1 MDLIEKLAD
10 LVGFHTNYVNS
21 FGDHVFANDGAR
33 RSLLKAMG
41 YNLDDEHALQQSI
54 KDLSQKSWR
63 TMLPATH
70 IVKLEECH
78 HTIEISLPQ
87 TDVNKLNWQITTEE
101 QQQTSETVLL
111 EQLVQTDSVS
121 FQEKDNSEHFVKY
134 KLNLPNLVQGYHQLN
149 LFFGN
154 YSASCHLIYAP
165 QTCFSP
171 QEAHSEKMWGLAAQ
185 LYSLHSNN
193 SWGIGDFG
201 DLNQLVQQSANHG
214 VSAIGLN
221 PLHPL
226 YQNNPAHRSPYS
238 PTSRCFLNT
247 IYIDVTK
254 VFNFSSCKKAQTI
267 YNSDEFQ
274 QRLSFAKNSELVDYP
289 AAAALKFE
297 ILELLYQDFF
307 TNTLKNKNRKPT
319 SNTNQQITKAFK
331 LFKQNGGEDLL
342 QLATFEALYE
352 HFQKLDINN
361 YGWPNWPRP
370 YQDNNSE
377 EVKKFIK
384 ENNERIDYFIFC
396 QWLAHQQ
403 LSNVAQC
410 AKKTDMPIGLYLD
423 LAVGC
428 DGSGVDVWSD
438 PDVYVA
444 GAAVGAPPDA
454 TNALGQDWGLTPIN
468 PVALQ
473 ERGYLPLVKA
483 LRSNMQY
490 AGALRIDHILGLM
503 RQYWVAPGYKA
514 NEGIYI
520 TFPLADIL
528 RIIALESRRN
538 NCVVIGE
545 DLGTVP
551 DGFSE
556 IMASA
561 GLLSYKVLF
570 FERWE
575 SGLFMRPEIYPAQSM
590 VTVSTH
596 DLPTLTGWWTGCDL
610 QWRQNLNLYP
620 NDEMGNA
627 DRQGRVSDR
636 NHLLSALDDMNVI
649 DMNNAPQQSP
659 AKMNT
664 ELSVAVQ
671 KFMAL
676 APSHVQ
682 LIPLEDML
690 EIAEQ
695 VNIPGT
701 IDEHPNWL
709 QKLPV
714 SLESF
719 WYTPSVTVLSNAMNI
734 ARPLNKQLGN
744 ELLKSKAS

>member
-10 LVGFHTNYVNS
+10 LVGFHRNYVNS
-21 FGDHVFANDGAR
+21 FGEHVYAIDGAR

-41 YNLDDEHALQQSI
+41 YNLDNEQALLQSI
-54 KDLSQKSWR
+54 RDLEQKSWR

-70 IVKLEECH
+70 IAQLESCQQ
-78 HTIEISLPQ
+78 TIEISLPE
-87 TDVNKLNWQITTEE
+87 TTLAELNWKVLTED
-101 QQQTSETVLL
+101 QQTLAETVAI
-111 EQLVQTDSVS
+111 EQLTVIDSAD
-121 FQEKDNSEHFVKY
+121 FDGEKFTKY
-134 KLNLPNLVQGYHQLN
+134 QLSLPNLAQGYHQLSLVLGKN
-149 LFFGN
+149 E
-154 YSASCHLIYAP
+154 AHCHLIYAP
-165 QTCFSP
+165 KTCYSP
-171 QEAHSEKMWGLAAQ
+171 QEASAEKMWGLAAQ
-185 LYSLHSNN
+185 LYSLHSES

-201 DLNQLVQQSANHG
+201 DLDQFVKQSADHG
-214 VSAIGLN
+214 VAAIGLN

-226 YQNNPAHRSPYS
+226 FQNNPAHRSPYS

-254 VFNFSSCKKAQTI
+254 IANFSTCKAAQKH
-267 YNSDEFQ
+267 YHSNDFQ
-274 QRLSFAKNSELVDYP
+274 ERLAYAQNTELVDYS
-289 AAAALKFE
+289 AASTLKFE
-297 ILELLYQDFF
+297 IIELLYQDFI
-307 TNTLKNKNRKPT
+307 KNELNKAT
-319 SNTNQQITKAFK
+319 SLAKEFNE
-331 LFKQNGGEDLL
+331 FKQQGNADLL
-342 QLATFEALYE
+342 QLASFEALYE
-352 HFQKLDINN
+352 HFRKVDENN
-361 YGWPNWPRP
+361 YGWPTWPEA
-370 YQDNNSE
+370 YQDSNSK
-377 EVKKFIK
+377 EVKQFIK
-384 ENNERIDYFIFC
+384 DNSERIDYFIYC
-396 QWLAHQQ
+396 QWLAHLQ
-403 LSNVAQC
+403 LSNAAQST
-410 AKKTDMPIGLYLD
+410 KKASMPIGLYLD

-454 TNALGQDWGLTPIN
+454 ANALGQDWGLTPMN
-468 PVALQ
+468 PVALKEQ
-473 ERGYLPLVKA
+473 GYLPLVKA

-514 NEGIYI
+514 DQGVYI
-520 TFPLADIL
+520 SFPLAEIL

-551 DGFSE
+551 DGFGE
-556 IMASA
+556 IMANA

-575 SGLFMRPEIYPAQSM
+575 SGLFKRPDTYPAQSM

-596 DLPTLTGWWTGCDL
+596 DLPTLAGWWTGRDL
-610 QWRQNLNLYP
+610 YWRQHLDLYP
-620 NDEMGNA
+620 NEEMGIN

-636 NHLLSALDDMNVI
+636 SHLISALDDMNTI
-649 DMNNAPQQSP
+649 DNNALPQQAP

-664 ELSVAVQ
+664 ELSLAVQ
-671 KFMAL
+671 KFLAL
-676 APSHVQ
+676 APSHIQ
-682 LIPLEDML
+682 LIPLEDTL

-714 SLESF
+714 SVELF
-719 WYTPSVTVLSNAMNI
+719 WQTASVNKLSAAMNI
-734 ARPLNKQLGN
+734 ARPVKLQ
-744 ELLKSKAS
+744 

>member
-10 LVGFHTNYVNS
+10 LVGFHSTYVNI
-21 FGDHVFANDGAR
+21 FGEQVFVNDGAR
-33 RSLLKAMG
+33 RSLLNAMG
-41 YNLDDEHALQQSI
+41 YNLDSEQALTQSI
-54 KDLSQKSWR
+54 DELAQKSWR
-63 TMLPATH
+63 SMLPATH
-70 IVKLEECH
+70 IAKLEACQH
-78 HTIEISLPQ
+78 VIEISLPE
-87 TDVNKLNWQITTEE
+87 NSIEEITWNIVTEAND
-101 QQQTSETVLL
+101 TLDKNVPLSELTLI
-111 EQLVQTDSVS
+111 DSAN
-121 FQEKDNSEHFVKY
+121 FAGHAFHKY
-134 KLNLPNLVQGYHQLN
+134 HLILPNLAQGYHQLN
-149 LFFGN
+149 LSYGDN
-154 YSASCHLIYAP
+154 NASCHLIYAP
-165 QTCFSP
+165 KMCYSP
-171 QEAHSEKMWGLAAQ
+171 QEANSEKMWGLAAQ
-185 LYSLHSNN
+185 LYSLHSES

-201 DLNQLVQQSANHG
+201 DLNQFVQQSASHG

-254 VFNFSSCKKAQTI
+254 VFNFSSCKAAQKV
-267 YNSDEFQ
+267 YASADFQ
-274 QRLSFAKNSELVDYP
+274 QRLAFAKNTDLVDYP
-289 AAAALKFE
+289 AASSLKFE
-297 ILELLYQDFF
+297 IIELLYQDFVANHLNGVKTISPIAKEF
-307 TNTLKNKNRKPT
+307 
-319 SNTNQQITKAFK
+319 QQ
-331 LFKQNGGEDLL
+331 FKQNGGDDLL

-352 HFQKLDINN
+352 HFRKIDFNN
-361 YGWPNWPRP
+361 YGWPTWPKA
-370 YQDNNSE
+370 YQNSNSA
-377 EVKKFIK
+377 EVKQFVK
-384 ENNERIDYFIFC
+384 ENSERIDYFIFC

-403 LSNVAQC
+403 LSTAAQSTKE
-410 AKKTDMPIGLYLD
+410 AEMPIGLYLD

-454 TNALGQDWGLTPIN
+454 ANALGQDWGLTPMN

-473 ERGYLPLVKA
+473 EKGYLPLIKA

-551 DGFSE
+551 DGFGE

-575 SGLFMRPEIYPAQSM
+575 SGLFLRPELYPAQSM

-596 DLPTLTGWWTGCDL
+596 DLPTLAGWWTGRDL

-649 DMNNAPQQSP
+649 DMSHAPQQSP

-664 ELSVAVQ
+664 ELSIAVQ
-671 KFMAL
+671 RFMAL

-690 EIAEQ
+690 ELNEQ

-714 SLESF
+714 SIENF
-719 WYTPSVTVLSNAMNI
+719 WQTASVMALANAMNI
-734 ARPLNKQLGN
+734 ARTLNKQLN
-744 ELLKSKAS
+744 KSLTSKTS

>member
-1 MDLIEKLAD
+1 MDLIEKLAG
-10 LVGFHTNYVNS
+10 LVGFHTSYVNI
-21 FGDHVFANDGAR
+21 FGKQVYANEGAR
-33 RSLLKAMG
+33 HSLLKAMG
-41 YNLDDEHALQQSI
+41 YNLNNEQALTQSI
-54 KDLSQKSWR
+54 DELAQKSWR
-63 TMLPATH
+63 TILPTTH
-70 IVKLEECH
+70 IAKSEECQH
-78 HTIEISLPQ
+78 IIEISLPES
-87 TDVNKLNWQITTEE
+87 DVQELHWKIVTETNETLAEKVSLSQLSLIDSANFSDHVFNKY
-101 QQQTSETVLL
+101 
-111 EQLVQTDSVS
+111 QLI
-121 FQEKDNSEHFVKY
+121 
-134 KLNLPNLVQGYHQLN
+134 LPNLAQGYHQLIVSYGDN
-149 LFFGN
+149 
-154 YSASCHLIYAP
+154 SASCHLIYAP
-165 QTCFSP
+165 KTCYSP
-171 QEAHSEKMWGLAAQ
+171 QEACSEKMWGLAAQ
-185 LYSLHSNN
+185 LYSLHSKS
-193 SWGIGDFG
+193 SWGIGDFD
-201 DLNQLVQQSANHG
+201 DLNQLIQQSASQG
-214 VSAIGLN
+214 VAAIGLN

-254 VFNFSSCKKAQTI
+254 VFNFASCPQAQKVYTSESFQKRLAYAKAT
-267 YNSDEFQ
+267 
-274 QRLSFAKNSELVDYP
+274 ELVDYP
-289 AAAALKFE
+289 AASSLKFE
-297 ILELLYQDFF
+297 IIELLYQDFM
-307 TNTLKNKNRKPT
+307 TNYLKGVNKANNAVAKEFNQFKKT
-319 SNTNQQITKAFK
+319 S
-331 LFKQNGGEDLL
+331 GEDLL

-352 HFQKLDINN
+352 HFRKIDCNN
-361 YGWPNWPRP
+361 YGWPTWPKA
-370 YQDNNSE
+370 YQNGNSD
-377 EVKKFIK
+377 EVKKFV
-384 ENNERIDYFIFC
+384 EDNSERIDYFIFC

-403 LSNVAQC
+403 LSTA
-410 AKKTDMPIGLYLD
+410 AKSAKQEKMPIGLYLD

-473 ERGYLPLVKA
+473 AKGYLPLVKA

-551 DGFSE
+551 DGFGE

-596 DLPTLTGWWTGCDL
+596 DLPTLAGWWTGRDL

-620 NDEMGNA
+620 NDAMGNLERQ
-627 DRQGRVSDR
+627 DRVNDR
-636 NHLLSALDDMNVI
+636 NHLLSALTDMNVI
-649 DMNNAPQQSP
+649 DVNNAPQQSP
-659 AKMNT
+659 AQMNT

-676 APSHVQ
+676 APSHIQ

-690 EIAEQ
+690 EITEQ

-714 SLESF
+714 SLENF
-719 WYTPSVTVLSNAMNI
+719 WKASSVTALSNAMSI
-734 ARPLNKQLGN
+734 ARPLKTP
-744 ELLKSKAS
+744 LLKSKAS